1 MQKND
6 PRYWFPDTL
15 HHGPDKH
22 CLFMHYNSPDH
33 SHLKL
38 RSARFIRRMFAMRQL
53 GTFLCFNPIISVLLE
68 LQKGNAF
75 YVLLFIN
82 AFVWPWVAYRVA
94 MSSADPTASE
104 RRNLTIDAALG
115 GFWVAMMGISPM
127 PSLIIMAV
135 LASDR
140 YAVGGWL
147 QLQSAMRAFLLIFIP
162 MWMLNGMPWQTG
174 FSTRTVWLTLPLAA
188 GYMFV
193 LSAVSY
199 KLTLTLRR
207 KNREL
212 ERISLMDPSLGIPN
226 RRLFDRRLESEYLRT
241 RRGECRA
248 WLLLLDVDN
257 FKTVNDTFGHE
268 AGDFLLAEISAL
280 LRNEAGER
288 DIPARFGGDELG
300 VIVHDADEA
309 GVLLLAETLQQ
320 KITQLRLPASA
331 DFHCSISIG
340 IAAASE
346 AESLQQWLSHAD
358 LALYRVKRAGRNG
371 VQLWRPS
378 PEEKT
383 A

>member
-1 MQKND
+1 
-6 PRYWFPDTL
+6 
-15 HHGPDKH
+15 
-22 CLFMHYNSPDH
+22 MHYNSPDH
-33 SHLKL
+33 GHLKI
-38 RSARFIRRMFAMRQL
+38 RSTRFIRRMFAMRQL

-68 LQKGNAF
+68 LQKGNTF

-94 MSSADPTASE
+94 LSSPDPTASE

-127 PSLIIMAV
+127 PSLVIMAM

-147 QLQSAMRAFLLIFIP
+147 QLQSAMRAFLVIFLP
-162 MWMLNGMPWQTG
+162 MWVLHGMPWQPG
-174 FSTRTVWLTLPLAA
+174 FSNRTVWLTLPLAT

-207 KNREL
+207 RNHEL
-212 ERISLMDPSLGIPN
+212 ERISLMDPSLDIPN

-248 WLLLLDVDN
+248 WLLLIDVDN
-257 FKTVNDTFGHE
+257 FKAVNDTFGHE
-268 AGDFLLAEISAL
+268 AGDYLLAEISAL
-280 LRNEAGER
+280 LRNEADEQ

-300 VIVHDADEA
+300 VIVHDADETGILNMA
-309 GVLLLAETLQQ
+309 KNLQL
-320 KITQLRLPASA
+320 KIAQLRLPASA

-346 AESLQQWLSHAD
+346 AEDLQQWLSHAD
-358 LALYRVKRAGRNG
+358 LALYCVKRAGRNG
-371 VQLWRPS
+371 IQLWRPTQQETV
-378 PEEKT
+378 EEKR
-383 A
+383 

>member
-1 MQKND
+1 
-6 PRYWFPDTL
+6 
-15 HHGPDKH
+15 
-22 CLFMHYNSPDH
+22 MHYNSPDH

-38 RSARFIRRMFAMRQL
+38 RSTRFIRRMFAMRQL

-94 MSSADPTASE
+94 MYSADPTASE

-115 GFWVAMMGISPM
+115 GFWVAMMGIRPM

-162 MWMLNGMPWQTG
+162 MWMLNGMPWQTS

-280 LRNEAGER
+280 LRNEAGEQ

-300 VIVHDADEA
+300 VIVHDADEVGILA
-309 GVLLLAETLQQ
+309 LAETLQQ
-320 KITQLRLPASA
+320 KITRLRLPASA

-346 AESLQQWLSHAD
+346 AESLQQWLSRAD
-358 LALYRVKRAGRNG
+358 LALYSVKRAGRNG
-371 VQLWRPS
+371 VQLWRPA
-378 PEEKT
+378 PENPT